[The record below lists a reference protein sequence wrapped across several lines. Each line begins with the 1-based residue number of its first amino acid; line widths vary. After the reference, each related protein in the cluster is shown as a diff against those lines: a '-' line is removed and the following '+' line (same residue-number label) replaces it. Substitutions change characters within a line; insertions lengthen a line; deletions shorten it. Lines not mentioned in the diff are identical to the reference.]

1 MTKNLVEDRK
11 EINNFLIMRS
21 ADRSLLTPGLEYV
34 KDLVKKIV
42 N

>member
-21 ADRSLLTPGLEYV
+21 TDRSLLTSGLEYV